1 MNNSLYGNFRTRK
14 FTDIW
19 PQFETFKAD
28 YDKNGVGQPLNDQSI
43 QTLYYLLYARYGNSH
58 ILSSDENQ
66 FKYKVWSKIF
76 MYGPTWTKRLELQE
90 RLRNMS
96 EDELTIGGRSLVN
109 HSSNPSQP
117 IFATDTQ
124 NQVVA
129 QGTDSDTELAT
140 INNQNVAKFRKGK
153 LDAYAILSQLLE
165 TDVTDYFLST
175 FSELFIK
182 FCQPYEPLWYTED
195 MEDSTNE

>member
-1 MNNSLYGNFRTRK
+1 
-14 FTDIW
+14 
-19 PQFETFKAD
+19 
-28 YDKNGVGQPLNDQSI
+28 
-43 QTLYYLLYARYGNSH
+43 
-58 ILSSDENQ
+58 
-66 FKYKVWSKIF
+66 

>member
-66 FKYKVWSKIF
+66 FKYKVWNTIF
-76 MYGPTWTKRLELQE
+76 MYGPTWEKRLDIQTK
-90 RLRNMS
+90 LRALS
-96 EDELTIGGRSLVN
+96 EEDLLTGAQQIYN
-109 HSSNPSQP
+109 HSWDPGTAPS
-117 IFATDTQ
+117 TL
-124 NQVVA
+124 
-129 QGTDSDTELAT
+129 DTEELDT
-140 INNQNVAKFRKGK
+140 VNEQKVSKYSRSK
-153 LDAYAILSQLLE
+153 LDAYQFLYDLLKV
-165 TDVTDYFLST
+165 DVSKSFLDR
-175 FSELFIK
+175 FAPLFNPFGAK
-182 FCQPYEPLWYTED
+182 QFPLWYE
-195 MEDSTNE
+195 EL